1 MAERIVMRTGE
12 ALVEGDKDYL
22 CAEPEVVI
30 GELDGPVGLSS
41 SHAGAPRARARAK
54 IANRRIGISFNEGL
68 VLTRTVGTCATPGV
82 PQHARE
88 APVRDYCLPDTAST
102 PRTSVRGVLVLLRI

>member
-30 GELDGPVGLSS
+30 GELDGPVGHGPRQPDRRPGEGAHPGLR
-41 SHAGAPRARARAK
+41 HPQQRRAGAAGDAHGVAR
-54 IANRRIGISFNEGL
+54 
-68 VLTRTVGTCATPGV
+68 
-82 PQHARE
+82 
-88 APVRDYCLPDTAST
+88 
-102 PRTSVRGVLVLLRI
+102 